1 MGDEAVTG
9 AQNLHLSPVI
19 HHPPRYGAVLAF
31 DFGEQRIG
39 VAVGDWEVG
48 IAHPLQTIADE
59 SNDTRFSI
67 IGQLITEWKPSQL
80 VVGLPSYMDG
90 TEHELSRLC
99 RRFARR
105 LEGRFNLTTVL
116 VDERLTSQEASRSLH
131 DAGVHGRSQKA
142 VLDQVAA
149 QRILQSYFDA
159 QGKGHP

>member
-1 MGDEAVTG
+1 MPEQLGKQHIP
-9 AQNLHLSPVI
+9 AQ
-19 HHPPRYGAVLAF
+19 GAVLAF

-48 IAHPLQTIADE
+48 IAHPLQTIDDE
-59 SNDTRFSI
+59 GNNTRFNI
-67 IGQLITEWKPSQL
+67 IGQLIAEWRPSQL
-80 VVGLPSYMDG
+80 VVGLPTFMDG
-90 TEHELSRLC
+90 TEHELTRLC

-105 LEGRFNLTTVL
+105 LEGRFNLPAAL

-131 DAGVHGRSQKA
+131 EAGVHGKSQKA

-159 QGKGHP
+159 QGKGLAAPIP